1 MPQRHLLHTLDTHQ
15 LGRMK
20 LEQKVKKDISDNK
33 VTVALTVDD
42 EGQVT
47 FMGVDSILDEVKELA
62 KELAN
67 KLKEVHETRGD
78 QQLKFSKYVIPT
90 FPKLPLKLTSSD
102 WDSDLARDTLRIFMN
117 ILGYKIKGLSYK
129 KDSPRYTVPPGWP
142 DCMDFGEFSGPS
154 QAKVD
159 EAKTIL
165 ESLLIHHGYDPETH
179 VDEDNNNEHE
189 GRKKRKREERQK
201 RKRQRKARTTSQEN
215 DNDDNDAPGTGVQ
228 DKERGAKRKVLVVR
242 RKQDLSDS
250 ETDSDCDDEEISYD
264 DESDLSLTEVL
275 ANDRLIMNADF
286 GQVKNGSDFEDIL
299 PGDEVNQND

>member
-1 MPQRHLLHTLDTHQ
+1 
-15 LGRMK
+15 MK

-33 VTVALTVDD
+33 VTVAFTVDD
-42 EGQVT
+42 DGQVE

-67 KLKEVHETRGD
+67 KLKEVHETRED

-90 FPKLPLKLTSSD
+90 FPKLPLKLTSKD
-102 WDSDLARDTLRIFMN
+102 WDSDLARETLRSYMQL
-117 ILGYKIKGLSYK
+117 LGYKIKGLSYK
-129 KDSPRYTVPPGWP
+129 KDSPRYRVPPGWP
-142 DCMDFGEFSGPS
+142 DSMDFGEFSGPS

-159 EAKTIL
+159 EAKIIL

-179 VDEDNNNEHE
+179 VVEDNNNEHE
-189 GRKKRKREERQK
+189 GRKKRRREERQK
-201 RKRQRKARTTSQEN
+201 RKRQRKARTTSEEN
-215 DNDDNDAPGTGVQ
+215 DDDNVDAPGVQ

-242 RKQDLSDS
+242 KKQDISDS
-250 ETDSDCDDEEISYD
+250 ETDSDCEDEEISYD
-264 DESDLSLTEVL
+264 DESDMSLTEVL

-299 PGDEVNQND
+299 PDDEVNQND

>member
-1 MPQRHLLHTLDTHQ
+1 
-15 LGRMK
+15 MK

-33 VTVALTVDD
+33 VTVAFTVDD
-42 EGQVT
+42 DGQVT

-159 EAKTIL
+159 EAKIIL
-165 ESLLIHHGYDPETH
+165 ES
-179 VDEDNNNEHE
+179 
-189 GRKKRKREERQK
+189 Q
-201 RKRQRKARTTSQEN
+201 RKRQRRARTTSEEN
-215 DNDDNDAPGTGVQ
+215 DDDNVDAPGVQ

-242 RKQDLSDS
+242 KKQDISDS
-250 ETDSDCDDEEISYD
+250 ETDSDCEDEEISYD

-286 GQVKNGSDFEDIL
+286 GQVKNGSDFEDIF
-299 PGDEVNQND
+299 PGDKVNQND